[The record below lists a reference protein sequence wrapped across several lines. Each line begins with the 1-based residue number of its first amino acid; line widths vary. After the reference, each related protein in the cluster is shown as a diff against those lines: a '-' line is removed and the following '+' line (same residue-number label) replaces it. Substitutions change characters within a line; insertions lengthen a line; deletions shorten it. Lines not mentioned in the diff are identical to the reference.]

1 MRFASLI
8 TNNAEEL
15 AEGALLGL
23 MTAGAVVPQDETLAA
38 KAMQVAGAAT
48 LGVGMGVGAR
58 HIGARL
64 GRRWGKGAPLK
75 NPTVASFARMTGSE
89 SITQGLGAQGRLV
102 KETIERDLRDTT
114 ARSLMRQAE
123 ADPEAFLQTYGL
135 DPAAFL
141 QGAGNTAPLQG
152 VSAVASAL
160 KDMPPER
167 RAEAVRAL
175 QDSIPEP
182 LRNALDA
189 DELIAG
195 QASST
200 IDTTIRNMAAD
211 LEERFPDGMSIDS
224 PGFEDAKQKLGPMAG
239 LFEGQTLTAEKLLS
253 LLDPVE
259 PVTGEHLGRAIGRFA
274 GDEIGAILGQAGGL
288 LLARSMGLG
297 KQPAERDERS
307 RVKE

>member
-15 AEGALLGL
+15 AEGALLAL
-23 MTAGAVVPQDETLAA
+23 MTAGAVVPQDETLAS

-48 LGVGMGVGAR
+48 LGVGMGIGAR

-89 SITQGLGAQGRLV
+89 SIAGGLGAQGRLV
-102 KETIERDLRDTT
+102 KETIERDLRETT
-114 ARSLMRQAE
+114 AKSLLRQAE
-123 ADPEAFLQTYGL
+123 ADPETFARTYGM

-141 QGAGNTAPLQG
+141 KGVESGTPLQG

-167 RAEAVRAL
+167 RAEAVRTLKEAM
-175 QDSIPEP
+175 PEP

-189 DELIAG
+189 DDLIAG
-195 QASST
+195 QASGK
-200 IDTTIRNMAAD
+200 IDSKIRQMAAD
-211 LEERFPDGMSIDS
+211 LKERFPEGVNVDS
-224 PGFEDAKQKLGPMAG
+224 PGLEHMKQGLGPMAG
-239 LFEGQTLTAEKLLS
+239 LFEGKTLTAEKLLS

-274 GDEIGAILGQAGGL
+274 GDEIGAILGQSGGL
-288 LLARSMGLG
+288 LLARAMGLG
-297 KQPAERDERS
+297 KQPAEQDEQRTAG
-307 RVKE
+307 